1 MILKQTNMQKLKT
14 NAETIAN
21 CAYRNQLVTGLRL
34 LAHGGGGST
43 YNVR

>member
-21 CAYRNQLVTGLRL
+21 RVYRNQLVTDVAGLD
-34 LAHGGGGST
+34 
-43 YNVR
+43 